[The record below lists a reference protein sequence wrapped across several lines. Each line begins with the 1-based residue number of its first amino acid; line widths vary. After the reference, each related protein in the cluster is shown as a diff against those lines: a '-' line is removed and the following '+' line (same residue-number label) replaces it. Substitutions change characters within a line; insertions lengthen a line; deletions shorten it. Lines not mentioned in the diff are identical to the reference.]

1 MTDESPDLQHALAV
15 AIEAAQDAAAIVR
28 AGWQRLD
35 TIAVDAKGRGDVV
48 TDIDAL
54 SIVDQQWAAGFG
66 LYIKLFGLK
75 VGASIGERLNHRQ
88 PNPDG
93 EWFKNRSWHIAVGDT
108 Y

>member
-1 MTDESPDLQHALAV
+1 VGLIESG
-15 AIEAAQDAAAIVR
+15 IEARFPIFNIGDFPLVTALFIDGA
-28 AGWQRLD
+28 
-35 TIAVDAKGRGDVV
+35 DVV
-48 TDIDAL
+48 TDIDVL
-54 SIVDQQWAAGFG
+54 PLVNQQWAAGFG

-75 VGASIGERLNHRQ
+75 VGASIGQRLNRLQ